1 MNLTN
6 WEIVLKLYQSSQ
18 DLLWTSESDYPF
30 VAFFWEVDDEIELD
44 IPTFLQLTQN
54 TPDTP
59 VRTLE
64 FESFFRNSTTPK
76 DWHEAEEE
84 EDVKR
89 YQNLVATLQEC
100 LTDLRVYKVGEITI
114 DVYILGRTYA
124 GDLAGLSTV
133 SIET

>member
-6 WEIVLKLYQSSQ
+6 WEIVLKLYQLSQ

-30 VAFFWEVDDEIELD
+30 VAFFWELEDKIELD
-44 IPTFLQLTQN
+44 IPTLLKITQN
-54 TPDTP
+54 PLDTQ
-59 VRTLE
+59 VKTLE
-64 FESFFRNSTTPK
+64 FESFFTRAVTPE
-76 DWHEAEEE
+76 DWHEEEE
-84 EDVKR
+84 EENVKR
-89 YQNLVATLQEC
+89 YQNLVATLPEY
-100 LTDLRVYKVGEITI
+100 LTDLQVYKVGEITI